1 VRDSLGNRGRIA
13 SLALAALLAVLIG
26 QAGIGSAQAAS
37 TVTVNP
43 AGPNSDPNE
52 FPFGRADVWPQM
64 GFVYQNVPAFN
75 LKTGDTIAFDLGAQN
90 DVDIQLQI
98 SMAATTVNGGDV
110 PGPYT
115 TVVTNTQLPLNPRG
129 NTVMGDYELQ
139 FTAQAPFNFNGG
151 GLIIRFSSP
160 GGVFATD
167 TVQQNA
173 TLVNDADATD
183 SSGFFVKRFFNDAD
197 GLPPYG
203 DSDTQG
209 IGGFRLTIADL
220 PAPPVTTPPAT
231 PKKKKCKKKHRRA
244 AVAKKCK
251 KKRR

>member
-1 VRDSLGNRGRIA
+1 MRRVNRGLIA
-13 SLALAALLAVLIG
+13 LMAAAVALLAG
-26 QAGIGSAQAAS
+26 QATIGVAHGAS
-37 TVTVNP
+37 TVNVNP

-90 DVDIQLQI
+90 NVDIQLQI

-115 TVVTNTQLPLNPRG
+115 SVVANSQVPLNPRG

-139 FTAQAPFNFNGG
+139 FTAQAPFNFVGG

-160 GGVFATD
+160 GGAFATD
-167 TVQQNA
+167 TVQQDA
-173 TLVNDADATD
+173 TLINDADSTD
-183 SSGFFVKRFFNDAD
+183 SSGLFVKRFFNDAD

-203 DSDTQG
+203 DSDNQG
-209 IGGFRLTIADL
+209 IGGFRLTLLDV
-220 PAPPVTTPPAT
+220 PPTPPAT
-231 PKKKKCKKKHRRA
+231 STPPKKKCKKHKKRSA
-244 AVAKKCK
+244 AAAKKCK
-251 KKRR
+251 RKRR

>member
-1 VRDSLGNRGRIA
+1 MRRVNRGLIA
-13 SLALAALLAVLIG
+13 LMAAAVVLLAG
-26 QAGIGSAQAAS
+26 QAAIGVAKGAS
-37 TVTVNP
+37 TVNVNP

-90 DVDIQLQI
+90 NVDIQLQI
-98 SMAATTVNGGDV
+98 SMAATTVNGGDI

-115 TVVTNTQLPLNPRG
+115 TLVSNTQVPLNPRG

-139 FTAQAPFNFNGG
+139 FTSQAPFSFGGG

-160 GGVFATD
+160 GGAFASD
-167 TVQQNA
+167 LQQDQ
-173 TLVNDADATD
+173 TLVNDADNTD

-209 IGGFRLTIADL
+209 IGGFRLTLLDV
-220 PAPPVTTPPAT
+220 PPTPPSGPST
-231 PKKKKCKKKHRRA
+231 TLPKKKCKKHKKRSA
-244 AVAKKCK
+244 AAAKKCK